1 MQTPSSLRRE
11 KNLVCRSK
19 LILFSLIVFYHLAR
33 HAFSR
38 LKYLRKK
45 KKRHFRL
52 FISSTSDF
60 QYTSTYSTTYKYWN
74 IYLYLS
80 ISSWIL
86 WRKSKNHSIMDHNVF
101 LFVVLHFNSFVSN
114 VFEFLASFI
123 SYCNIAKFDS
133 SGSRPLPI
141 HSRIHSLVNLQG
153 QTLRGNEHFA
163 EDSQME

>member
-1 MQTPSSLRRE
+1 M
-11 KNLVCRSK
+11 
-19 LILFSLIVFYHLAR
+19 FSLIVFYHLAR

-52 FISSTSDF
+52 FISSTSD
-60 QYTSTYSTTYKYWN
+60 
-74 IYLYLS
+74 LS